1 MKINNNKIVLNKK
14 LYLKDRANQDF
25 YISKKLILSIIM
37 KIEN

>member
-14 LYLKDRANQDF
+14 LYLKDRANQYF